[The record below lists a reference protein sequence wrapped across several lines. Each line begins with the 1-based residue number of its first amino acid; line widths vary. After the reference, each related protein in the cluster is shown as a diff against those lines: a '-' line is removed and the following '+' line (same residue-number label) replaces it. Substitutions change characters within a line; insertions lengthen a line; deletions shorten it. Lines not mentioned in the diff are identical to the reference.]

1 MSDLNGL
8 NFYAVIALDFK
19 NVDVKGFNYIDYF
32 IKLLEMFKKEV
43 DNPKNDT
50 DDMKAVF
57 HNQIWPIIR
66 KYKNKSYKIS
76 DLVDY
81 IFENTA

>member
-1 MSDLNGL
+1 MNDL
-8 NFYAVIALDFK
+8 NFYAIIALDFK
-19 NVDVKGFNYIDYF
+19 NVDVNESNKIIINKYIE
-32 IKLLEMFKKEV
+32 LLELYKIEV

-66 KYKNKSYKIS
+66 KYKNNSSKIS
-76 DLVDY
+76 DLV
-81 IFENTA
+81 

>member
-1 MSDLNGL
+1 MNDL
-8 NFYAVIALDFK
+8 NFYAIIALDFK
-19 NVDVKGFNYIDYF
+19 NVDVNRSNKIIINKYIE
-32 IKLLEMFKKEV
+32 LLELYKIEV

-66 KYKNKSYKIS
+66 KYKNNCSKIS
-76 DLVDY
+76 DLIDY
-81 IFENTA
+81 IFENIA